1 MNYLLTLFD
10 RQPRRYRVIEGI
22 LRGRRTVSILFWG
35 QQYGILHWLRAS
47 PQLSRHAFDSHL
59 MLLANHGLLILDQDQ
74 LTAQLSQEG
83 AQAVHQFKK
92 KYYWPSYDRW
102 AWTVE
107 SSALVARFLLGVQA
121 VSELSH
127 HCNRYVPIMTSP
139 RELNAV
145 RSWLRQPLGRLR
157 DGVYDELLGWSQ
169 QLSHSDSRL
178 ANLLVHQLPGFG
190 QSGWTDA
197 DAVKYLQLTSMEL
210 PVMKRD
216 LWAALGHW
224 ILIGDGPL
232 VNLCRPLVQTSPLN
246 PTTMQTLR
254 LFKSGYSI
262 DGIARRRHLKMST
275 IREHLLQAAI
285 LMPGCVD
292 LARLLSPDRLQKLQ
306 RNYNGPAISWHFD
319 PLGEQDE
326 GQAFFEFRAY
336 QILKSGEDNG

>member
-10 RQPRRYRVIEGI
+10 EHPRHYRVIEGI

-59 MLLANHGLLILDQDQ
+59 RSFAKQGLLTFDQDQ
-74 LTAQLSQEG
+74 LTAQLSPEG
-83 AQAVHQFKK
+83 VQAVDQFKK
-92 KYYWPSYDRW
+92 HYYWPSYDRW
-102 AWTVE
+102 AWTAE
-107 SSALVARFLLGVQA
+107 NPALTSRFFLGVQA

-145 RSWLRQPLGRLR
+145 RSWLHQPLDRLR
-157 DGVYDELLGWSQ
+157 DDIYDEILGWAQ
-169 QLSHSDSRL
+169 QLSQTDSRL

-197 DAVKYLQLTSMEL
+197 DAVKLLQVTSMEL
-210 PVMKRD
+210 PVIQRD

-232 VNLCRPLVQTSPLN
+232 ATLCRPLVKTSPLN
-246 PTTMQTLR
+246 TTTMQTLR
-254 LFKSGYSI
+254 FFQGGYSI
-262 DGIARRRHLKMST
+262 NDISRRRHLKQST

-285 LMPGCVD
+285 LMPGCLD
-292 LARLLSPDRLQKLQ
+292 LARLLGQDRLQKLQ
-306 RNYNGPAISWHFD
+306 RHYSGPASSWHFD
-319 PLGEQDE
+319 PLGEQDKAR
-326 GQAFFEFRAY
+326 AFFEFRAY